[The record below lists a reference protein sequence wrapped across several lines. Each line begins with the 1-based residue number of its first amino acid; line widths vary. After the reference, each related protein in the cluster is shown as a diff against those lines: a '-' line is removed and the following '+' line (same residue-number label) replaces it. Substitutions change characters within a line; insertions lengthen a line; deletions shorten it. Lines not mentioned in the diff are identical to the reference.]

1 MNPVPS
7 QEAQALIRSIRMNRR
22 TLLAGSAALS
32 TVTLGLSEGA
42 AHAASRTVSRAP
54 NIIYIIADDLGVY
67 DLGCYSQTRI
77 RTPHIDRM
85 AAQGMK
91 FTQAYGGAPICSP
104 SRCALMTGRHMG
116 HASIRDNFALAGG
129 VVGYKGKEQIRRAN
143 LFDQEPT
150 VASVLKEQGYV
161 TGLVGKWH
169 LDGYDPDAIPTRH
182 GFDEFHGWLTQT
194 EKTQGYF
201 PEKWYDGTTLQ
212 DVAGN
217 AGGGRAVYETDIVTD
232 QSCDF
237 IRRHRQKPFFLT
249 VAYNAPHSPHITP
262 AEGDYAGEPW
272 GAREKAYAAMI
283 EFLDAGV
290 GSILQ
295 TLEAS
300 GLDNDTIVFVS
311 SDHGPR
317 SEPTVEQTEVV
328 TFFNSHGPLRGYKR
342 ELYEGG
348 IRVPLIAR
356 WPSRIA
362 AGTTNGT
369 PVYHPDLLPTVL
381 GLAGRSVPVV
391 TDGRDLTP
399 VLLGQG
405 ELPERLLYWETY
417 EPSFWQAARL
427 GRWKIV
433 RPVGSSRLELYDLT
447 ADPGEKRDVA
457 TRYPEI
463 VRELSGR
470 LVSEHR
476 PSREYPIAL

>member
-1 MNPVPS
+1 MKPVFS
-7 QEAQALIRSIRMNRR
+7 KRTRTLSYSLNSSENSVSRR
-22 TLLAGSAALS
+22 ALLAGTAVLGMSGKIAYAAPKATPRL
-32 TVTLGLSEGA
+32 
-42 AHAASRTVSRAP
+42 P

-67 DLGCYSQTRI
+67 DLGCYGQTKI
-77 RTPHIDRM
+77 RTPNIDRM
-85 AAQGMK
+85 AAQGMQ

-129 VVGYKGKEQIRRAN
+129 VLGFKGKEKIRRAN
-143 LFDQEPT
+143 LADQEPT
-150 VASVLKEQGYV
+150 VASVLKGQGYE

-201 PEKWYDGTTLQ
+201 PEKWYDGTTLL
-212 DVAGN
+212 DVPGN

-249 VAYNAPHSPHITP
+249 VAYNAPHSPYVTP
-262 AEGDYAGEPW
+262 AEGDYAGETW
-272 GAREKAYAAMI
+272 GASEKTYAAMI

-290 GSILQ
+290 GSILR
-295 TLEAS
+295 TLAEL
-300 GLDNDTIVFVS
+300 GLDEDTIVFLS

-317 SEPTVEQTEVV
+317 SEPTSEQTEVV

-356 WPSRIA
+356 WPGHIA
-362 AGTTNGT
+362 AGVKNET
-369 PVYHPDLLPTVL
+369 PVYHPDFLPTAA
-381 GLAGRSVPVV
+381 GLAGKDSPPD
-391 TDGRDLTP
+391 TDGHDLTP
-399 VLLGQG
+399 VLLGSNALQ
-405 ELPERLLYWETY
+405 ERLLYWETY
-417 EPSFWQAARL
+417 EPSFWQAARQ
-427 GRWKIV
+427 GQWKIV
-433 RPVGSSRLELYDLT
+433 RPVGSSRLELYDLA

-457 TRYPEI
+457 AKYPD
-463 VRELSGR
+463 VVSRLSAQMAAA
-470 LVSEHR
+470 HK